1 MLCQQ
6 HAGHTHEET
15 HLFTAEAS
23 QRLAPQEPASGCK
36 SSSSF
41 LTPEDSLNPKS
52 VVAVTRQSDETLGFF
67 KAGIQ
72 GDSRGSV
79 SVRAMVSAGQVISWC
94 SSAVRTPSAATQQY
108 SH

>member
-1 MLCQQ
+1 MAAKAAA
-6 HAGHTHEET
+6 HFAH
-15 HLFTAEAS
+15 
-23 QRLAPQEPASGCK
+23 QR
-36 SSSSF
+36 
-41 LTPEDSLNPKS
+41 TRWTPKS

-94 SSAVRTPSAATQQY
+94 SSAVRTPSAATQHH